1 MTDVSVFG
9 LKVQLNAS
17 ETFPSGI
24 NITQFADDAD
34 PFDTPSMQ
42 IRDKAM
48 GVNGDLIT
56 WSKATPIPL
65 TLNVV
70 ANTEDDKNLAVL
82 FEANRVGK
90 GKQGARDVI
99 DVTVVYPDGTT
110 ASFTQGVITDG
121 MPANSASSA
130 GRLKSKAYVFVFENL
145 NRTEA
150 SDDDD
155 GDEEEA

>member
-1 MTDVSVFG
+1 MNDISVFG
-9 LKVQLNAS
+9 LRVQLNAS

-24 NITQFADDAD
+24 SITQFADDAD

-56 WSKATPIPL
+56 WSKATPIAV
-65 TLNVV
+65 TIAVV
-70 ANTEDDKNLAVL
+70 ANSEDDDNLSVL

-99 DVTVVYPDGTT
+99 SLTVVYPDGRT

-121 MPANSASSA
+121 MPSNSAQSS
-130 GRLKSKAYVFVFENL
+130 GRLKSRGYSFAFENV
-145 NRTEA
+145 NR
-150 SDDDD
+150 S
-155 GDEEEA
+155 

>member
-1 MTDVSVFG
+1 MQDISVFG
-9 LKVQLNAS
+9 LRVQVIAS

-24 NITQFADDAD
+24 SITQFADDAD

-56 WSKATPIPL
+56 WSKANPVPV

-70 ANTEDDKNLAVL
+70 PNSEDDKNLGVL

-90 GKQGARDVI
+90 GKQGARDVVSI
-99 DVTVVYPDGTT
+99 TVIYPDGRT
-110 ASFTQGVITDG
+110 ASFTQGAITDG
-121 MPANSASSA
+121 MPANSTTSA
-130 GRLKSKAYVFVFENL
+130 GRMKSKSYQFSFENV
-145 NRTEA
+145 NRT
-150 SDDDD
+150 
-155 GDEEEA
+155 

>member
-1 MTDVSVFG
+1 MQDISVFG
-9 LKVQLNAS
+9 IKVQIVAS
-17 ETFPSGI
+17 QTFPSGI

-34 PFDTPSMQ
+34 PFDAPSMQ

-48 GVNGDLIT
+48 GVNGDLIS
-56 WSKATPIPL
+56 WSKANPIAL

-70 ANTEDDKNLAVL
+70 PNGDDDKNLSVL

-99 DVTVVYPDGTT
+99 SITAVYPDGKT

-121 MPANSASSA
+121 QPANSAQSS
-130 GRLKSKAYVFVFENL
+130 GRLKSKAYAFAFENV
-145 NRTEA
+145 NRT
-150 SDDDD
+150 
-155 GDEEEA
+155 